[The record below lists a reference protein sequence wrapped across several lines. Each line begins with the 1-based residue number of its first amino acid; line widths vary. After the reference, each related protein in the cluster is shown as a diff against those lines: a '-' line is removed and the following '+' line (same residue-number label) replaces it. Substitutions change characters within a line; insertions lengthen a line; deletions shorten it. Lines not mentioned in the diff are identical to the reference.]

1 MYSQFQNEVTPM
13 STTIKVEQRL
23 LDKIC
28 KLSSEKII
36 EVEDF
41 IDFLYQRQTNS
52 DQNLTIAA
60 TKVSEASFSKVWDNL
75 EDAEYDKL

>member
-1 MYSQFQNEVTPM
+1 M
-13 STTIKVEQRL
+13 SNTITVEQRL
-23 LDKIC
+23 LDKIR
-28 KLSSEKII
+28 KLSSEKVI

-60 TKVSEASFSKVWDNL
+60 IKLSETSFSKVWDNP
-75 EDAEYDKL
+75 EDAEYDNL

>member
-1 MYSQFQNEVTPM
+1 M

-28 KLSSEKII
+28 KLSSEKIV

-41 IDFLYQRQTNS
+41 IDFLYQQQTDS
-52 DQNLTIAA
+52 DKNLTLVA
-60 TKVSEASFSKVWDNL
+60 TQLSEASFSKVWDNP

>member
-1 MYSQFQNEVTPM
+1 M

-28 KLSSEKII
+28 KLSSEKIV

-41 IDFLYQRQTNS
+41 IDFLYQRQTDS

-60 TKVSEASFSKVWDNL
+60 TKVSEASFSKVWDNP
-75 EDAEYDKL
+75 EDAEYDNLDFHSAVG